1 MDWLIKQFVIV
12 SGIPFHNWMP
22 LALAVI
28 PLGVLLAWSMSEPD
42 SGHAPAAR
50 KRPLRVMYYAYI
62 TFAFIGVTA
71 IVFVSLVA
79 AQRVIG

>member
-12 SGIPFHNWMP
+12 GGIPFQNWMP

-28 PLGVLLAWSMSEPD
+28 LLGVVLPWSISEID
-42 SGHAPAAR
+42 SRHTPADR
-50 KRPLRVMYYAYI
+50 RRPLRVMYYA
-62 TFAFIGVTA
+62 FAFIGVTA